1 MNMYCSTDLSRC
13 RCKEDM
19 RWNKEELECQV
30 GIIVNGS
37 LGLTSVKSVDILVNF
52 FDIHLVLKILSGIH
66 GR

>member
-1 MNMYCSTDLSRC
+1 MDMNMYCSTDLSRC

-37 LGLTSVKSVDILVNF
+37 LGLISELKYWYFLLGVIKSIWF
-52 FDIHLVLKILSGIH
+52 
-66 GR
+66 